1 VSGLLLAVLLV
12 PFVTSVVVLF
22 TGHRSD
28 VAAKGLCVGG
38 AALGTVLAWTVAV
51 LHLGDA
57 EPLGH
62 VFASSRTVGPA
73 VELASYVDPLSAVML
88 LLATTV
94 AFLVQVYSLG
104 YLADDPRYP
113 SYAALVSLFTGAM
126 VTVVTADDLW
136 VLLVGW
142 ELMGACSYFLIA
154 HHWELADARAG
165 AVKAFLI
172 TRTADLGLLFAIFV
186 LGHRFGSYRISTVMA
201 AITDGAPAR
210 DDLWLPAVLVA
221 VAVIGKSAQ
230 VPFHTWLPDA
240 MPGPTP
246 ISALI
251 HAATMVAAGV
261 FLVARM
267 YPLFL
272 SAPIALTL
280 LALVAAV
287 TMFLGAAYAL
297 FTHDLKRVLAW
308 STVSQLAYMF
318 GALAAGAWSAAVL
331 HLLAHGAFKAL
342 LFLAAGSVIHSV
354 GGATSMDAMGG
365 LREKVPDTFVT
376 MTLGFGALAGVVPLV
391 GFFTKDAVIHGAYD
405 QALHGNLVW
414 PWVAWLLLASMV
426 ATAAVTVAYSL
437 RAWLLVFFGEGPES
451 RAIEPGSRAIDPGSR
466 VIEPV
471 SRVIEPVS
479 RVIEPVSRVIE
490 PVEIHDAP
498 AVMRVPL
505 VLLAVPTVLGGLVV
519 TIPGVL
525 GTVPTIGSRVID
537 GSRVIEPVE
546 MFHWSTS
553 VLMTVLVLGTG
564 ALVLR
569 RYQRHGRDLWPRIAV
584 PHTPVDRVWD
594 RGLVRPVRR
603 LAVIVRAGDRDVIDA
618 YADGA
623 AATARGLGGLVRRS
637 QNGSVQSYLMVVVVG
652 AAAIAVLAGVLA

>member
-1 VSGLLLAVLLV
+1 MSGLLVAVLLV
-12 PFVTSVVVLF
+12 PFVTAGVTLF

-28 VAAKGLCVGG
+28 VAAKGISVGG
-38 AALGTVLAWTVAV
+38 SALGLLLTGVLAVA
-51 LHLGDA
+51 HLGDA
-57 EPLGH
+57 EPLAH
-62 VFASSRTVGPA
+62 VFASSHTSGPPI
-73 VELASYVDPLSAVML
+73 ELASYVDPLSAVLL

-172 TRTADLGLLFAIFV
+172 TRTADLGLLFAIFL
-186 LGHRFGSYRISTVMA
+186 LGERFGSYRISTIMH
-201 AITDGAPAR
+201 AITEGAFPR
-210 DDLWLPAVLVA
+210 DDLWLPATLVA

-272 SAPIALTL
+272 SAPSALTL
-280 LALVAAV
+280 LAFVAAV
-287 TMFLGAAYAL
+287 TMFLGALYAL
-297 FTHDLKRVLAW
+297 FTDDLKRVLAW

-342 LFLAAGSVIHSV
+342 LFLAAGSVVHAI

-365 LREKVPDTFVT
+365 LRDKLPDTFVT
-376 MTLGFGALAGVVPLV
+376 MTIGFGALAGVVPLV
-391 GFFTKDAVIHGAYD
+391 GFFTKDAVIHGAYE
-405 QALHGNLVW
+405 QAMHGRLVW

-426 ATAAVTVAYSL
+426 VTAVLTVAYSL
-437 RAWLLVFFGEGPES
+437 RAWLLVFFGEGPDE
-451 RAIEPGSRAIDPGSR
+451 AA
-466 VIEPV
+466 V
-471 SRVIEPVS
+471 
-479 RVIEPVSRVIE
+479 
-490 PVEIHDAP
+490 HDAP
-498 AVMRVPL
+498 ATMRVPL
-505 VLLAVPTVLGGLVV
+505 VLLSVPTVVGGLAV
-519 TIPGVL
+519 
-525 GTVPTIGSRVID
+525 TVPGILGPDR
-537 GSRVIEPVE
+537 GEHL
-546 MFHWSTS
+546 FHWSTS
-553 VLMTVLVLGTG
+553 ILMTVLVLVT
-564 ALVLR
+564 ATLVLR
-569 RYQRHGRDLWPRIAV
+569 RHRSHGHDMWHRVAFPHPPIDRLWDLA
-584 PHTPVDRVWD
+584 
-594 RGLVRPVRR
+594 LVRPVRR

-618 YADGA
+618 YAEGA
-623 AATARGLGGLVRRS
+623 AASARGLGGLLRRG
-637 QNGSVQSYLMVVVVG
+637 QNGSVQGYLMAVVVG
-652 AAAIAVLAGVLA
+652 AVAVAVLAGVLA